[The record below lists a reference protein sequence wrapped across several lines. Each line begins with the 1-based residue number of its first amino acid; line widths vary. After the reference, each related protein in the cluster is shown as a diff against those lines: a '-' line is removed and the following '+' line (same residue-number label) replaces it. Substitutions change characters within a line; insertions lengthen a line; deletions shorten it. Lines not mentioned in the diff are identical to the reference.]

1 MKKQPGF
8 TLIELMIV
16 VAIIAI
22 LAGIGYPMYQD
33 QMRKARR
40 SEAQQLMLDAANR
53 QEQYLLDARSY
64 TDSFTDLNIKSDA
77 FSCSGTTC
85 SNDFYDVTMTET
97 SGPPPSFTITATAKG
112 RQTEDGNMTLDNTGS
127 KTLDGSSGW

>member
-33 QMRKARR
+33 QMRKGRR
-40 SEAQQLMLDAANR
+40 SEAQQLMLDASNR
-53 QEQYLLDARSY
+53 QEQYLLNARSY
-64 TDSFTDLNIKSDA
+64 TDSFTDLNLKSDA
-77 FSCSGTTC
+77 FTCSGTTC
-85 SNDFYDVTMTET
+85 SNQFYDITMTE
-97 SGPPPSFTITATAKG
+97 SNGPPPSYTITATPKG
-112 RQTEDGNMTLDNTGS
+112 NQTEDGSITLDSTGA